1 MKHSVL
7 AAVIALSGAALAP
20 ADALAW
26 WNGPGYGSNGYY
38 GAGPFDSAADGGF
51 SFSTSFSGHGHGY
64 GNGYNRYAAYP
75 GYPGFLPP
83 RPATPAWILHGV
95 NFKFDSDELTPE
107 SRQILDS
114 VANTLREHPQQ
125 ALEVG
130 GHASAEGTGPY
141 NQDLSA
147 RRARAVRD
155 YLVDQGVDPD
165 LLSFRGSG
173 ESRPLASNITEPGR
187 ILNRRVE
194 LSPVQRASR

>member
-1 MKHSVL
+1 MKPSVL
-7 AAVIALSGAALAP
+7 AAVIALSGYALAP

-26 WNGPGYGSNGYY
+26 WNSPGYGYNGYY
-38 GAGPFDSAADGGF
+38 GAGPIDSAADGGF
-51 SFSTSFSGHGHGY
+51 SFSTSFNGHGH
-64 GNGYNRYAAYP
+64 GNGYNRYAAYQ

-83 RPATPAWILHGV
+83 PPPAAPAWILHGV

-107 SRQILDS
+107 SKQILDS

-155 YLVDQGVDPD
+155 YLVDQGVDPE
-165 LLSFRGSG
+165 LLSFRGYG

-187 ILNRRVE
+187 IINRRVE